1 MFRMGGRIINGPSGI
16 TAGFN
21 QGGPVRQGYNDGGNE
36 YIKTLIEEKKLSE
49 ESLNAR
55 LAMMESENIPED
67 SGGDFNPNMRLV
79 ELAGNIMSA
88 DSEGSGFTGLLKT
101 VGTPLAKYAK
111 GIYTDQDATREKAR
125 QRGYDID
132 DLKLGLDATKYQT
145 ASENLSAYALK
156 AMDKDEFER
165 QKDLIRQSQAVFLDP
180 DSTDEEIANARN
192 DVAAA
197 LQDVVGPQSGELSLQ
212 QKADFKTAAL
222 DMLDNAGIEEPSA
235 SLIDSVTALIQYRYV
250 LAELGYTL
258 KYLEDDNILKSAG
271 VEQRADGGRVG
282 MYMGGDPDI
291 PNANP
296 TPGFEPGSGPVQDPN
311 QPPIMTAQTGQAD
324 PNKLTFQELRARLPM
339 EVSDQ
344 VVRLLAASEEA
355 LMVFAQIETQQD
367 VANFNQRFQADLK
380 LPEQVA

>member
-1 MFRMGGRIINGPSGI
+1 MKSLNRPMFRMGGRIINGPSGI

-165 QKDLIRQSQAVFLDP
+165 LRSDVHEEYEGINQQLDVRENEVP
-180 DSTDEEIANARN
+180 ITSRDNYTCHKKKTDTESKR
-192 DVAAA
+192 
-197 LQDVVGPQSGELSLQ
+197 SG
-212 QKADFKTAAL
+212 
-222 DMLDNAGIEEPSA
+222 
-235 SLIDSVTALIQYRYV
+235 Y
-250 LAELGYTL
+250 
-258 KYLEDDNILKSAG
+258 
-271 VEQRADGGRVG
+271 
-282 MYMGGDPDI
+282 
-291 PNANP
+291 
-296 TPGFEPGSGPVQDPN
+296 
-311 QPPIMTAQTGQAD
+311 
-324 PNKLTFQELRARLPM
+324 
-339 EVSDQ
+339 
-344 VVRLLAASEEA
+344 
-355 LMVFAQIETQQD
+355 
-367 VANFNQRFQADLK
+367 
-380 LPEQVA
+380 